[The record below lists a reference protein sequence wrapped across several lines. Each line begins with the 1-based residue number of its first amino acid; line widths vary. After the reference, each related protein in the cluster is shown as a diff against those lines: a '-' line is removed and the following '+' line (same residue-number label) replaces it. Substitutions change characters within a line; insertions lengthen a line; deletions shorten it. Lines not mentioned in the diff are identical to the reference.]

1 MSIPRGR
8 RHEWIRI
15 AAFAIAVRL
24 FSAAL
29 ALVANVVF
37 PDAQREQFTVFSTPS
52 PLWDAFARYD
62 SGWYQQIARSG
73 YQYTPGGRSTIAFFP
88 AYPFLMR
95 HVGRLFGPQPS
106 DLYLGGLVVSWLAFV
121 LAMTGLYALARL
133 DLPRFRAERAV
144 VLAAVFPF
152 AFFFGAVYTEALFL
166 ASIVWCFYAFRT
178 DRFVLGGLAGAVA
191 TATRVNG
198 ILVLPA
204 LAWIAWRR
212 CRDLNASGDVERAR
226 RTTLAAVAGLLLVT
240 TGIGAYCLYIWRL
253 TGSPFEWVAT
263 IERWGYHPG
272 GAPWLALGRL
282 AGELLSRPYAYVAS
296 GGMAPYD
303 MLNGLAGL
311 AFVLAIPFVWARLGA
326 AYALFMALNLWLPLS
341 SGTYEGIG
349 RYCAVL
355 FPFFIWLAAFRS
367 SGVYTWTLVAFAA
380 LYTLCL
386 SLFTNI
392 HPLF

>member
-1 MSIPRGR
+1 MVR
-8 RHEWIRI
+8 REWIRI
-15 AAFAIAVRL
+15 AAFAIAFRL
-24 FSAAL
+24 FSAGL
-29 ALVANVVF
+29 ALVSNVVF
-37 PDAQREQFTVFSTPS
+37 PDAQREQFTVFNSPS
-52 PLWDAFARYD
+52 PFWDAFARYD

-95 HVGRLFGPQPS
+95 HVGRLFGPRPS
-106 DLYLGGLVVSWLAFV
+106 DLYIGGLVVSWLAFV
-121 LAMTGLYALARL
+121 LAMIGLYYLARL
-133 DLPRFRAERAV
+133 DLTRGRAERAV

-166 ASIVWCFYAFRT
+166 AAVVWCVYAFRT
-178 DRFVLGGLAGAVA
+178 DRFLLGGLAGAVA

-198 ILVLPA
+198 VLILPA
-204 LAWIAWRR
+204 LAWIGWQRYRQIAE
-212 CRDLNASGDVERAR
+212 AGDGDRAR
-226 RTTLAAVAGLLLVT
+226 RSALGAAAGVLLT
-240 TGIGAYCLYIWRL
+240 AAGIGAYSLYIWRL

-272 GAPWLALGRL
+272 GVPWLALASL
-282 AGELLSRPYAYVAS
+282 AGELLSRPYAYLAS

-303 MLNGLAGL
+303 TLNGLAGL
-311 AFVLAIPFVWARLGA
+311 AFVVAIPFVWVKLGA
-326 AYALFMALNLWLPLS
+326 AYGIFMAANLWLPLS
-341 SGTYEGIG
+341 SGSYEGIG

-355 FPFFIWLAAFRS
+355 FPFFVWLAGFRS
-367 SGVYTWTLVAFAA
+367 RTAFVWILIIFGA

>member
-1 MSIPRGR
+1 MVR
-8 RHEWIRI
+8 REWIRI
-15 AAFAIAVRL
+15 AAFAIAFRL
-24 FSAAL
+24 FSAGL
-29 ALVANVVF
+29 ALVSNVVF
-37 PDAQREQFTVFSTPS
+37 PDAQREQFTVFNSPS
-52 PLWDAFARYD
+52 PFWDAFARYD

-95 HVGRLFGPQPS
+95 HVGRLFGPRPS
-106 DLYLGGLVVSWLAFV
+106 DLYIGGLVVSWLAFV
-121 LAMTGLYALARL
+121 LAMIGLYYLARL
-133 DLPRFRAERAV
+133 DLTRGRAERAV

-166 ASIVWCFYAFRT
+166 AAVVWCVYAFRT
-178 DRFVLGGLAGAVA
+178 DRFLLGGLAGAVA

-198 ILVLPA
+198 VLILPA
-204 LAWIAWRR
+204 LAWIGWQRYRQIAEG
-212 CRDLNASGDVERAR
+212 GDGDRAR
-226 RTTLAAVAGLLLVT
+226 RSALGAAAGVLLT
-240 TGIGAYCLYIWRL
+240 AAGIGAYSFYIWRL

-272 GAPWLALGRL
+272 GVPWLALASL
-282 AGELLSRPYAYVAS
+282 AGELLSRPYAYLAS

-303 MLNGLAGL
+303 TLNGLAGL
-311 AFVLAIPFVWARLGA
+311 AFVVAIPFVWVKLGA
-326 AYALFMALNLWLPLS
+326 TYGIFMAASLWLPLS

-355 FPFFIWLAAFRS
+355 FPFFVWLAGFRS
-367 SGVYTWTLVAFAA
+367 RTAFTLILVVFAT

-392 HPLF
+392 HPIF

>member
-1 MSIPRGR
+1 MVR
-8 RHEWIRI
+8 REWIRI
-15 AAFAIAVRL
+15 AAFAIAFRL
-24 FSAAL
+24 FSAGL
-29 ALVANVVF
+29 ALVSNVVF
-37 PDAQREQFTVFSTPS
+37 PDAQREQFTVFNSPS
-52 PLWDAFARYD
+52 PFWDAFARYD

-95 HVGRLFGPQPS
+95 HVGRLFGPRPS
-106 DLYLGGLVVSWLAFV
+106 DLYIGGLLVSWLAFV
-121 LAMTGLYALARL
+121 LAMIGLYYLARL
-133 DLPRFRAERAV
+133 DLTRGRAERAV

-166 ASIVWCFYAFRT
+166 AAVVWCVYAFRT
-178 DRFVLGGLAGAVA
+178 DRFLLGGLAGAVA

-198 ILVLPA
+198 VLILPA
-204 LAWIAWRR
+204 LAWIGWQRYRQMAE
-212 CRDLNASGDVERAR
+212 AGDGDRAR
-226 RTTLAAVAGLLLVT
+226 RSAFGAAAGVLMT
-240 TGIGAYCLYIWRL
+240 AAGIGAYSFYIWRL

-272 GAPWLALGRL
+272 GVPWLALASLG
-282 AGELLSRPYAYVAS
+282 GELLSRPYAYLAS

-303 MLNGLAGL
+303 TLNGLAGL
-311 AFVLAIPFVWARLGA
+311 AFVVAIPFVWVKLGA
-326 AYALFMALNLWLPLS
+326 AYGIFMAANLWLPLS

-355 FPFFIWLAAFRS
+355 FPFFIWLAGFRS
-367 SGVYTWTLVAFAA
+367 RTAFVWVLIIFGA

-392 HPLF
+392 HPIF

>member
-1 MSIPRGR
+1 MVR
-8 RHEWIRI
+8 REWIRI
-15 AAFAIAVRL
+15 AAFAIAFRL
-24 FSAAL
+24 FSAGL
-29 ALVANVVF
+29 ALVSNVVF
-37 PDAQREQFTVFSTPS
+37 PDAQREQFTVFNSPS
-52 PLWDAFARYD
+52 PFWDAFARYD

-95 HVGRLFGPQPS
+95 HVGRLFGPRPS
-106 DLYLGGLVVSWLAFV
+106 DLYIGGLVVSWLAFV
-121 LAMTGLYALARL
+121 LAMIGLYHLARL
-133 DLPRFRAERAV
+133 DLTRGRAERAV

-166 ASIVWCFYAFRT
+166 AAVVWCVYAFRT
-178 DRFVLGGLAGAVA
+178 DRFILGGLAGAVA

-198 ILVLPA
+198 VLILPA
-204 LAWIAWRR
+204 LAWIGWQRYRQIAE
-212 CRDLNASGDVERAR
+212 SGDRDRAR
-226 RTTLAAVAGLLLVT
+226 RSALGAAFGVLLT
-240 TGIGAYCLYIWRL
+240 ATGIGAYSLYIWRL
-253 TGSPFEWVAT
+253 TGSPFEWIAT

-272 GAPWLALGRL
+272 GVPWLALARL
-282 AGELLSRPYAYVAS
+282 AGELLSRPYAYLAS

-303 MLNGLAGL
+303 TLNGLAGI
-311 AFVLAIPFVWARLGA
+311 AFAVAIPFVWVKLGA
-326 AYALFMALNLWLPLS
+326 AYGIFMAANLWLPLS

-355 FPFFIWLAAFRS
+355 FPFFVWLAGFRS
-367 SGVYTWTLVAFAA
+367 RTAFVWVLVVFAT

-392 HPLF
+392 HPIF